1 VSNVSAPSTAPR
13 KNETIEVAVER
24 LALGG
29 RGVAHREGFVV
40 FVDDALP
47 GDRVRAR
54 VFRRRE
60 RFAEARAVETLDSS
74 PYRVE
79 APCAHYR
86 ARECGGCRFQD
97 LDYARQL
104 AAKEEQ
110 VRETLAHPGGFAAPL
125 VLPIVA
131 APERFHYRNKMEF
144 SFHPGADG
152 TPLLGLHRRG
162 RYESVFPLA
171 SCWLASQLTNRVVG
185 HTQRFAAEQHWP
197 AYHAV
202 RHTGVVRFLVVRHLA
217 ESAQALVNLVA
228 ARDTVP
234 AIERWAQEIAALDP
248 AIKGVVLNLNSSRA
262 NIAFGE
268 PGRERVLAGESVIEE
283 RLHGLVFEAGAN
295 AFLQTNSRQADA
307 LYGCALDEA
316 EITSETRVLD
326 LYCGAGTITLLAARR
341 AREALG
347 FEMVDDAVRAA
358 ERNAARNQVTN
369 VRFRLGEARRLLR
382 EWDEPWTP
390 DVVIADPPRAG
401 LHDRVV
407 DRIAGLRPGRVV
419 YVSCNPA
426 TLARDLAGLVAR
438 GYVFERARPFDLFP
452 HTPHVEV
459 VARLSRAPD

>member
-1 VSNVSAPSTAPR
+1 VSAPPAAPR
-13 KNETIEVAVER
+13 KNEEIEVTIER

-29 RGVAHREGFVV
+29 RGLAHRDGFVV

-54 VFRRRE
+54 VFRRQE
-60 RFAEARAVETLDSS
+60 RFAEARAVERLALG
-74 PYRVE
+74 PHRVE

-97 LDYARQL
+97 LAYEEQL

-110 VRETLAHPGGFAAPL
+110 VRETLAHLGGFTDPR
-125 VLPIVA
+125 VEPIVA
-131 APERFHYRNKMEF
+131 SPERFRYRNKMEF
-144 SFHPGADG
+144 SFHPGPGD

-162 RYESVFPLA
+162 RYDEVFPLDT
-171 SCWLASQLTNRVVG
+171 CWLATDLTNRVVR
-185 HTQRFAAEQHWP
+185 HTQRFAADHGWA

-217 ESAQALVNLVA
+217 ESRQALVNLVA
-228 ARDTVP
+228 ARDEVP
-234 AIERWAQEIAALDP
+234 GLERWAAEIQALDP
-248 AIKGVVLNLNSSRA
+248 EIKGVVLNINASRA

-268 PGRERVLAGESVIEE
+268 PGRERVLAGGATIEE
-283 RLHGLVFEAGAN
+283 HLHGLVFEAGAN

-307 LYGCALDEA
+307 LYACALDFA
-316 EITSETRVLD
+316 EITDETRVLD
-326 LYCGAGTITLLAARR
+326 LYCGAGTITLLAARQ

-347 FEMVDDAVRAA
+347 FEMVEDAVRAA
-358 ERNAARNQVTN
+358 ERNAARNGVGN
-369 VRFRLGEARRLLR
+369 VRFRLGETRRLLR
-382 EWDEPWTP
+382 EWDESWTP
-390 DVVIADPPRAG
+390 EVVIVDPPRAG

-407 DRIAGLRPGRVV
+407 DRIAGLGPRRVV

-459 VARLSRAPD
+459 VARLSRAPE